1 LLLRLLD
8 CVSVTL
14 LFVFFV
20 THRLAAEATPLH
32 ILLELKTEGRQI
44 LKEWGVILP
53 RATSADGAFIQ
64 PAMAS
69 VLGIGLIPLN
79 FVTIGNGNVTSG
91 GMYKTWTPS
100 LLSGGGCSPLPST
113 TPDLSNKIVILPSA
127 SGCAFVQKIQNAAA
141 HGANYVLTDFNVN
154 VNKRASSY
162 DLLLDLLRMIGP
174 NADLVLVTP
183 LIRANPH
190 LELFG

>member
-1 LLLRLLD
+1 
-8 CVSVTL
+8 VTL
-14 LFVFFV
+14 LFVLFV
-20 THRLAAEATPLH
+20 TYRLAVEATPLH
-32 ILLELKTEGRQI
+32 ILLELTTEGRQI
-44 LKEWGVILP
+44 LKEGSVILP
-53 RATSADGAFIQ
+53 RATSANGAFIQ

-127 SGCAFVQKIQNAAA
+127 SGCAFVQKVQNAAA
-141 HGANYVLTDFNVN
+141 HGASYVLTDFNVNVN

-183 LIRANPH
+183 LIKANPH